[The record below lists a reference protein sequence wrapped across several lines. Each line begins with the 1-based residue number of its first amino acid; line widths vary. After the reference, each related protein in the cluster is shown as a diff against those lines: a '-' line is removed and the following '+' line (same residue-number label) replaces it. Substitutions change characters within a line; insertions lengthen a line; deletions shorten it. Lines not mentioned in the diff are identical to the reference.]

1 VIHAHLH
8 RRVSGN
14 DVSADDVPLDA
25 RGEIYPVGIAENRI
39 IFDGVACVRGI
50 DKTDPEVVSLS
61 HIAVSTQPVRKDLVA
76 AGAAGQSYAAAG
88 KGSVSISHRN
98 IAVNVVV
105 GPATDKNAR
114 EAIGGGGYPRHRDSS
129 AVKQ

>member
-1 VIHAHLH
+1 VIHTHLH

-14 DVSADDVPLDA
+14 DVSMDDVPLDA
-25 RGEIYPVGIAENRI
+25 CGEEYPVDIPDDCVVVNY
-39 IFDGVACVRGI
+39 VACIRGI

-61 HIAVSTQPVRKDLVA
+61 HITISTRPVPTEPAA

-88 KGSVSISHRN
+88 KGRISISHRN
-98 IAVNVVV
+98 VAVNIVV
-105 GPATDKNAR
+105 GPAADKNAR